1 MEKDRWD
8 KEQWDREFKDNL
20 HSSTGET
27 PRGENMRDDFR
38 NKVRD
43 DARAWRERRRNRG
56 SHGASGGVVAG
67 AIIVAVGLV
76 LLLDN
81 MGIMHADHLWKFWP
95 VILIAVGVGRIIECQ
110 RPAALIWGAMLCFFG
125 GGLLLD
131 NLNIISFS
139 FNIIW
144 PGLVIAFGISMLLKS
159 TQGARVAGVGGP
171 AGGVDPTLSL
181 YAVFG
186 GGRRRVTTDNF
197 QGGEV
202 LAIFGGYHID
212 LRGAQI
218 PASGRAV
225 VDINSIFGGVEL
237 IVPEN
242 WRIAVRGIGIF
253 GAFEDKTI
261 PPRPDVGVV
270 LPELV
275 VTGSAIFGG
284 ATVRN

>member
-27 PRGENMRDDFR
+27 ARDDFR

-43 DARAWRERRRNRG
+43 DAQAWRARRRNRG
-56 SHGASGGVVAG
+56 MHGASGGVVAG

-110 RPAALIWGAMLCFFG
+110 RPAALIWGGMLCLIG
-125 GGLLLD
+125 GGFLLD
-131 NLNIISFS
+131 NLNIISFG
-139 FNIIW
+139 FNMIW
-144 PGLVIAFGISMLLKS
+144 PVAVIAFGISMLLKS
-159 TQGARVAGVGGP
+159 ADRVKVAGVDGL
-171 AGGVDPTLSL
+171 AGGAEPTLSL

-218 PASGRAV
+218 PSGRAV
-225 VDINSIFGGVEL
+225 LDINSIFGGVEL